1 MHHTSKAMM
10 EKTKESK
17 SRTARRRYVYVVRSL
32 QTRGNIVGLRM
43 AGPLQTPLNIGLR
56 NLNT

>member
-1 MHHTSKAMM
+1 M

-17 SRTARRRYVYVVRSL
+17 SRTARRRYVYVVGSL

-43 AGPLQTPLNIGLR
+43 AVLLQTPLNIGLR
-56 NLNT
+56 NLDT